1 MIEGTKDMLVR
12 SLQTL
17 RDAALWKLED
27 VSEYDVR
34 RPLVQSG
41 SNLLGIVKHL
51 AWCELGYFTQTFGR
65 EMPVPDLWS
74 QEGVDPHDDLWVP
87 AEESR
92 QDVIDFYRLA
102 QAEAA
107 RTFEEH
113 DLDSEGR
120 VPWWPEERATVTLHQ
135 ILVHM
140 SIETARHVGQIDILR
155 ESLDGAI
162 GMRPQ
167 AMNLP
172 DDGYDWPA
180 YVAKVEAAAR
190 QASA

>member
-1 MIEGTKDMLVR
+1 MSETQKELMVR
-12 SLQTL
+12 YLQTL
-17 RDAALWKLED
+17 RDAALWKLEGA
-27 VSEYDVR
+27 SEYDVR
-34 RPLVQSG
+34 RPLVPSG

-87 AEESR
+87 ADESR
-92 QDVIDFYRLA
+92 QDVIDLYRLA

-107 RTFEEH
+107 HTFEALE
-113 DLDSEGR
+113 LDSEGR

-140 SIETARHVGQIDILR
+140 SVETARHVGQMDILR
-155 ESLDGAI
+155 EGIDGAK
-162 GMRPQ
+162 GMRPD
-167 AMNLP
+167 ATNLP
-172 DDGYDWPA
+172 DDDYDWA
-180 YVAKVEAAAR
+180 GYLAKVEAAAATFR
-190 QASA
+190 

>member
-1 MIEGTKDMLVR
+1 MSESPKDLMIR
-12 SLQTL
+12 YLQTL
-17 RDAALWKLED
+17 RDAALWKLD
-27 VSEYDVR
+27 GVSEYDVR

-51 AWCELGYFTQTFGR
+51 GYCEFGYFTQTFGR
-65 EMPVPDLWS
+65 EMPVPDLWA

-87 AEESR
+87 ADESR

-107 RTFEEH
+107 RTFEETE
-113 DLDSEGR
+113 LDSEGR

-140 SIETARHVGQIDILR
+140 SVETARHVGQMDVLR

-162 GMRPQ
+162 GMRSD

-172 DDGYDWPA
+172 EDDYDWA
-180 YVAKVEAAAR
+180 GYIAKV
-190 QASA
+190 QASAEHFR

>member
-1 MIEGTKDMLVR
+1 MSETPKELMVR
-12 SLQTL
+12 YLQTL
-17 RDAALWKLED
+17 RDAALWKLD
-27 VSEYDVR
+27 GVSEYDVR

-51 AWCELGYFTQTFGR
+51 AYCELGYLTQTFGR
-65 EMPVPDLWS
+65 ELPVPDLWA

-87 AEESR
+87 ADQSR
-92 QDVIDFYRLA
+92 QDVIDLYLLA

-107 RTFEEH
+107 RTLADHE
-113 DLDSEGR
+113 LDSEGR

-140 SIETARHVGQIDILR
+140 SVETARHVGQMDILR

-162 GMRPQ
+162 GMRPE

-172 DDGYDWPA
+172 DDDYDWEG
-180 YVAKVEAAAR
+180 YVAKVQRDAER
-190 QASA
+190 FR